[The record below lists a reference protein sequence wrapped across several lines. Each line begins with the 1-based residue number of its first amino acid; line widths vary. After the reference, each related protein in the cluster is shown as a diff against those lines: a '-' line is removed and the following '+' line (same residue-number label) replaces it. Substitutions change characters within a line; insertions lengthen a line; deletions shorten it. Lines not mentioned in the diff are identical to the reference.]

1 MSKTNII
8 IHTIFNNKQSRK
20 LLLLYRLPLWI
31 VGFILIM
38 SVAQPQL
45 FWFAFAV
52 SLFGELIQLWCFA
65 SLDKRSTLA
74 YNGLYKHTRNPM
86 YLGRFFIVLGYIILL
101 GNLYMIAFSVII
113 YLPYMWYRVQREEK
127 KLKKIFGSPY
137 IEYSVLVNRFIPS
150 WKGMPGGILWFWQWK
165 LFNQNHGWINL
176 SAMLLSFAVAFIWLY
191 HL

>member
-1 MSKTNII
+1 MC
-8 IHTIFNNKQSRK
+8 
-20 LLLLYRLPLWI
+20 
-31 VGFILIM
+31 
-38 SVAQPQL
+38 VAQPQN
-45 FWFAFAV
+45 FWLAFAV